1 MLLIT
6 DIILEDTPVISIE
19 DIKDIIKEQNIILER
34 ENKINKL
41 KSKIDEIVDDGTW
54 DFDDVF
60 QDHNYC
66 LTQDS
71 TVFECVVY
79 FLAGLL

>member
-6 DIILEDTPVISIE
+6 DIILEDTSVISIG
-19 DIKDIIKEQNIILER
+19 DLKDIIKEQNIISER

-41 KSKIDEIVDDGTW
+41 QLKIDQIVDDGTW

-66 LTQDS
+66 QTQDS
-71 TVFECVVY
+71 TIIACVVY
-79 FLAGLL
+79 FPAG